1 MLKYLIKK
9 IKCNLICCCKSK
21 CSLNNE
27 EELIPPPKYIE
38 TII

>member
-9 IKCNLICCCKSK
+9 IKCNIMCCCKSK
-21 CSLNNE
+21 CSLNEDSNN
-27 EELIPPPKYIE
+27 PPKYNE